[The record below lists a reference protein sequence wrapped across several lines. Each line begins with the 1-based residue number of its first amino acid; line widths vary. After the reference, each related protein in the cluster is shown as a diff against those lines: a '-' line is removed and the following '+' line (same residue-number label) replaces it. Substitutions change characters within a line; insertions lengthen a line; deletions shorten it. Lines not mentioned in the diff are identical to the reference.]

1 MSKFKMAAKN
11 WSLHGKQL
19 ISVKN
24 IQYTSEKNK
33 VNLDDIHLNSS
44 FQFSAGKNDF
54 WSYIKDRMLKSGDFF
69 MKKLNIFLFLL

>member
-19 ISVKN
+19 ISMKN

-44 FQFSAGKNDF
+44 FQFSAEKMTFDL
-54 WSYIKDRMLKSGDFF
+54 ILKIECSNRAIFF
-69 MKKLNIFLFLL
+69 MKTLSISLFLL